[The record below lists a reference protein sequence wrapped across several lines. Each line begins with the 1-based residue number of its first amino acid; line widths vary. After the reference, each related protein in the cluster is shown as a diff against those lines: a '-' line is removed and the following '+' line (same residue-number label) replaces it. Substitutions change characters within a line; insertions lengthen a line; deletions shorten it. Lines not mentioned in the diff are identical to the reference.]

1 MEIDNLLDS
10 FCAYLAMERNR
21 SANTVQSYRR
31 DILNFV
37 TTLEIKKPSELD
49 RLTPPDI
56 VDYLKNLSVK
66 KKLSPASCARALA
79 SIKSLYKYCLVEKIV
94 EKNSATSISAP
105 KLWKKSPDVLS
116 VKEVDLLLSAP
127 KGNKPES
134 VRDLAMLETLY
145 ATGLRASEL
154 IHLALGDV
162 ELSAGYLSTVG
173 KGSKERA
180 VPLGESALYAINDYL
195 NEARIKLLKGRL
207 SDYLFVTRR
216 GGAMTRQ
223 GFWKIVKKY
232 AKASGITKEISPHS
246 LRHSFATHLLER
258 GADLRSVQSML
269 GHSDIS
275 TTQIYTHIAA
285 VRMRAVYDRA
295 HPRSRSDS

>member
-1 MEIDNLLDS
+1 MEIDRLLDS

-21 SANTVQSYRR
+21 SANTVESYRR
-31 DILNFV
+31 DLLGFI
-37 TTLEIKKPSELD
+37 TTMKISDSSGLG

-56 VDYLKNLSVK
+56 VTYLKDLSVK

-79 SIKSLYKYCLVEKIV
+79 SIKSLYKYCLVENIV
-94 EKNSATSISAP
+94 EKNSAASISAP
-105 KLWKKSPDVLS
+105 KLWKKSPGVLS

-134 VRDLAMLETLY
+134 VRNLAMLETLY

-154 IHLALGDV
+154 INLTLGDV

-180 VPLGESALYAINDYL
+180 VPVGESALYAINDYL
-195 NEARIKLLKGRL
+195 NESRKKLLKGKL

-232 AKASGITKEISPHS
+232 ARESGITKEISPHS

-285 VRMRAVYDRA
+285 VRMRAVYDRT
-295 HPRSRSDS
+295 HPRAK